1 MFTNVCD
8 ICIKQFMPTPIT
20 EPTGGVAS
28 GDGSL
33 EYALS
38 GLLFTFCIVQT
49 GSGAGWSHNTLYL
62 HVVSSKIPPTIDW
75 GFVKQRQ

>member
-1 MFTNVCD
+1 MYQTVLV
-8 ICIKQFMPTPIT
+8 PTPIT

-38 GLLFTFCIVQT
+38 GLLFTYCIVQT

-62 HVVSSKIPPTIDW
+62 HVVSSKNITYIPLT
-75 GFVKQRQ
+75 GVL